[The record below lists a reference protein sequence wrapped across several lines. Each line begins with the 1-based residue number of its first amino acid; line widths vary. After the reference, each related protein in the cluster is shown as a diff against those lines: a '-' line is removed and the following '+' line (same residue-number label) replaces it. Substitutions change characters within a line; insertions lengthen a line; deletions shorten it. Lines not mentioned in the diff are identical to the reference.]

1 MIRHIVLIRFQPSV
15 TEDESSSI
23 FAARPHLA
31 AKLPG
36 MLSYAAGRSESPEQ
50 IERGYLHGFTID
62 FTGWDALQTY
72 ADDPDHKAFGA
83 QLVAHAQGG
92 IDGLLVFDLKV
103 A

>member
-1 MIRHIVLIRFQPSV
+1 MIRHIVLIRFNPEV
-15 TEDESSSI
+15 TEAVIDTI
-23 FAARPHLA
+23 FAALPRLA

-36 MLSYAAGRSESPEQ
+36 ILAYAAGRSESPEQ

-72 ADDPDHKAFGA
+72 ADDPDHKAFVG

-103 A
+103 D

>member
-1 MIRHIVLIRFQPSV
+1 MIRHIVLIRFRPEV
-15 TEDESSSI
+15 TKAQIAEI
-23 FAARPHLA
+23 FTALPRLA

-36 MLSYAAGRSESPEQ
+36 ILAFAAGRSESPEQ

-83 QLVAHAQGG
+83 QLVAHAAGG
-92 IDGLLVFDLKV
+92 IEGLLVFDLKV
-103 A
+103 S

>member
-1 MIRHIVLIRFQPSV
+1 MIRHIVLIRFQPSE
-15 TEDESSSI
+15 TEAAIAEI
-23 FAARPHLA
+23 FAALPRLA

-36 MLSYAAGRSESPEQ
+36 ILAYAAGRSESPEQ

-72 ADDPDHKAFGA
+72 ADDPDHKAFGG